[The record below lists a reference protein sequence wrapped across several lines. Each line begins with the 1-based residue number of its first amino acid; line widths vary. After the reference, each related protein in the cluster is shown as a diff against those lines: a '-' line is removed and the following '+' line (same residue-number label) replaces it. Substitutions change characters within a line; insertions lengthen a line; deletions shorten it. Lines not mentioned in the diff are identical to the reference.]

1 MRTHLTLALALAT
14 LSGAVVMGQAQAKEA
29 ETKGTETKAQAR
41 SIEWSNEAF
50 DDTQYKKAVKK
61 CSAQLEDIQ
70 LESKTS
76 FEDDND
82 AVCDAWLVSIEELRT
97 PEDELHEICID
108 GVYAIEDALGYGITD
123 DMDTY
128 CEDAVSWAVSGS
140 SDYDEQVELVWDYL
154 SGSMPI
160 ASSSCFQ
167 DAGGCYS
174 ACAYLDTGVERGLCG
189 MDCLVDL
196 VSCVGGELGDVIE
209 DVVD

>member
-1 MRTHLTLALALAT
+1 MRTSLTLALAVAT
-14 LSGAVVMGQAQAKEA
+14 LTGSLAMGQAQAK
-29 ETKGTETKAQAR
+29 GTETKTQER
-41 SIEWSNEAF
+41 SIEWSNKAF

-82 AVCDAWLVSIEELRT
+82 AVCDAWLGTIEEFRT

-108 GVYAIEDALGYGITD
+108 GVYAVEDALGYSITG
-123 DMDTY
+123 DMDAY
-128 CEDAVSWAVSGS
+128 CDAAVSWATSGS

-160 ASSSCFQ
+160 ASSSCFK
-167 DAGGCYS
+167 DAGSCYS
-174 ACAYLDTGVERGLCG
+174 ACAYEDNAISRSLCG
-189 MDCLVDL
+189 MDCMVDL
-196 VSCVGGELGDVIE
+196 LGCVGGELGEVIE